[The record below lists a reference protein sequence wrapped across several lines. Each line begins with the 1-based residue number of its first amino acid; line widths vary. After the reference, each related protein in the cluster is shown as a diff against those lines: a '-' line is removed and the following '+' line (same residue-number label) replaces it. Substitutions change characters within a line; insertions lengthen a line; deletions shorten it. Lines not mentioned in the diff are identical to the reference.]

1 MGDLLKFT
9 MTTAASNTVR
19 IDLHIHTRHSHDSAA
34 PVSSVIQRCRDSGLG
49 LVAVTDHDN
58 IRGGL
63 EAREKA
69 AGFPVI
75 VGAEIKTSKG
85 DILGLFLEE
94 PVPARLSPVETV
106 KRVKD
111 QGGLVGVPHPFDR
124 LRPTAMGA
132 RALLEIMPWVD
143 FLEGYNA
150 HTFLSRD
157 NERGVD
163 FAVDHSLP
171 VVANSDSHSALE
183 LGRTYTEVPAVELD
197 ATPEGL
203 MRAIRAGTCVG
214 RRPNPLLML
223 APVYAKLR
231 KLVS

>member
-1 MGDLLKFT
+1 MQRDELDQ
-9 MTTAASNTVR
+9 AARASTTVR
-19 IDLHIHTRHSHDSAA
+19 IDLHVHTRHSHDSAA
-34 PVSSVIQRCRDSGLG
+34 PVSSVLQRCRDSGLG

-63 EAREKA
+63 EARETA

-75 VGAEIKTSKG
+75 VGEEIKSSRG
-85 DILGLFLEE
+85 DILGLFLEQ
-94 PVPARLSPVETV
+94 PVPARLSPLETV

-111 QGGLVGVPHPFDR
+111 QGGLVGIPHPFDR
-124 LRPTAMGA
+124 IRPTAMGA
-132 RALLEIMPWVD
+132 RALREIVPWVD

-150 HTFLSRD
+150 HTFLPRD
-157 NERGVD
+157 NDRGVN
-163 FAVDHSLP
+163 FAADHSLP
-171 VVANSDSHSALE
+171 VVACSDSHSALE
-183 LGRTYTEVPAVELD
+183 LGRTYTEVPAAELE

-223 APVYAKLR
+223 APVYAKFR

>member
-1 MGDLLKFT
+1 MQSAESGQ
-9 MTTAASNTVR
+9 AAAAYTVR
-19 IDLHIHTRHSHDSAA
+19 IDLHVHTRHSHDSAA
-34 PVSSVIQRCRDSGLG
+34 PVASVLQRCRDSGLG

-75 VGAEIKTSKG
+75 VGEEIKSSRG

-94 PVPARLSPVETV
+94 PVPARLSPLETV

-111 QGGLVGVPHPFDR
+111 QGGLVGIPHPFDR
-124 LRPTAMGA
+124 IRPTAMGA
-132 RALLEIMPWVD
+132 NALLEILPWVD

-157 NERGVD
+157 NARGVE
-163 FAVDHSLP
+163 FAADHSLP
-171 VVANSDSHSALE
+171 VVACSDSHSALE
-183 LGRTYTEVPAVELD
+183 LGRTYTEVPAADLE

-203 MRAIRAGTCVG
+203 MRAISAGVCVG
-214 RRPNPLLML
+214 RRPNPLLIM

-231 KLVS
+231 KLVP